1 MNCRSMQI
9 EVSKAKFYEGGV
21 LWKDLLLFLKKHYF
35 FPTSTPK
42 TEHTVILFIKKNK

>member
-1 MNCRSMQI
+1 MQI

-21 LWKDLLLFLKKHYF
+21 LWKDLLLFLKKNYF

-42 TEHTVILFIKKNK
+42 TEHTEILFIKKNK